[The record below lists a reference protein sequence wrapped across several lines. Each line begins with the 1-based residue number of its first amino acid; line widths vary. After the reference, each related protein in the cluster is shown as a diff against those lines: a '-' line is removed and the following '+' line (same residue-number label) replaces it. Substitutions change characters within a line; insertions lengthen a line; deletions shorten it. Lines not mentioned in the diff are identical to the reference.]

1 MMESKFYEEMESEV
15 RKWVN
20 EGIITNQ
27 QFEKILS
34 FYQKE
39 KPVAKEEL
47 RKVITKWILVLAS
60 FLVALSFFSF
70 VAANWKFFPFFV
82 KLTIIVVSMLA
93 SYISGW
99 YLKEYKKVKRTGE
112 SLIWLGCLIYGAGI
126 FLIGQNYNTLA
137 YNWPTGFILWVL
149 GIIAL
154 AFVTDIF
161 PLFSFAILLALI
173 PIFGFPFLVFNT
185 GIGSSVFLAPFWLV
199 LITTFVLFSTGYKIY
214 KKVKKDMI

>member
-1 MMESKFYEEMESEV
+1 MDSEFYEEMEREAS
-15 RKWVN
+15 RWVN
-20 EGIITNQ
+20 EGIITNR
-27 QFEKILS
+27 QFEEILS

-47 RKVITKWILVLAS
+47 RKVITKWVLVFAS

-70 VAANWKFFPFFV
+70 VAANWKFFSFFI
-82 KLTIIVVSMLA
+82 KFTIIVISMLA

-112 SLIWLGCLIYGAGI
+112 SLICLGCLIYGAGI
-126 FLIGQNYNTLA
+126 FLIGQAYNTPA
-137 YNWPTGFILWVL
+137 YNWPTGFIFWVL

-161 PLFSFAILLALI
+161 PLFYFAILLALI
-173 PIFGFPFLVFNT
+173 PVFGFPFLVFDIK
-185 GIGSSVFLAPFWLV
+185 IGSSVFLAPFWLV
-199 LITTFVLFSTGYKIY
+199 LITTFVLFFTGYKIY
-214 KKVKKDMI
+214 KKVKKDVI